1 MARLFGV
8 EGRVPRVDTAA
19 ALTTGIFPLVQQ
31 RYSSTK
37 ASGGRLDDPKDQ
49 YRQQAQHEH
58 RTFAAQA
65 DAWWD
70 VNGPAAV
77 LHAYTPIRVSMV
89 VQQLQTLPLYQ
100 RILRQKQQQTRHSDD
115 HLQEELPLLGVR
127 IADVGCGAGLL
138 SEALA
143 TAGATVVGVDAN
155 DRMLAAAS
163 RRQQQR
169 AFMLQPPRKRNG
181 SSCAPAVGRPFPF
194 FTQLL
199 RAAAEWHPRRSECGQ
214 YHAVVL
220 SEVIE
225 HIWGEEQRRKAVAAA
240 AARLQPGG
248 LLLITTPNRT
258 LENYVASIL
267 LAEHILRIVA
277 KVQRRK
283 GTQSTPLLLEADPRL
298 DCLDS
303 QQAPRQVCTQVHVYT
318 RNAQLGELHHP
329 LRATVP
335 LRARTSP
342 VLPAT
347 AVERTRRA
355 CGLSEALRA
364 MNSNKIN
371 HPPTFGA
378 ARQQTAAV
386 PAQAKDRQRMLCKDA
401 CTIEAHPLEE
411 LRVTVERQ
419 YLDEGALA
427 RIPSDRSSWEADVMS
442 LLPAPV
448 AVDTPDDAAW
458 QQRSKGLPVGT
469 HAAREFNTTLP
480 AEARDAAK
488 YVPLAP
494 VATIL
499 RGSITPQGSDL
510 RGSNRDENFVAA
522 RSLHS
527 CPDAKSTGLHE
538 YLWRADG
545 TIAKLSIA
553 NSATLS
559 TYSLPNGVSVHPSC
573 GCVFATDG
581 AVAAGAAPKEPPTAG
596 ATLDEKSAADV
607 AFVLAGGL
615 PNEIVA
621 VKQRSSSR
629 SSTNAAASLPTAST
643 AAFKV
648 SARAQ
653 VGDRLALLL
662 PVQHGKAAVL
672 AISWT
677 YAKRDSSSNNG
688 ARSGKQLSLLCSV
701 LDPCTLETFSSGHL
715 FLPAAAA
722 LATAADSLQLEAAV
736 LQEGLP
742 EEAVGGAARCTR
754 VLLVAAS
761 EEVGAFYSFVDVQE
775 AAAQSSSDSE
785 DEAEGSASS
794 KGWQLLPM
802 HGDALQQLNM
812 GSHKPRLISCSP
824 SAAPGQPSLLVE
836 CVEGELLLF
845 RAEKSAKGHMR
856 CVKRSRRILPL
867 SPAAAAAAGGAVLLP
882 FACCLEW
889 TAAAAPETETAT
901 KTGAEKGSVSC
912 CRFLLRD
919 LRWLSPFGPTYS
931 VQLATPA
938 VFSVRSLLRC
948 GQQQLLQAL
957 PLLWDCEGK
966 SFVTRCP
973 LATPSAAS
981 AVGSYTV
988 AGLLPLRA
996 GVALQQLQQQLPE
1009 PLTEPQQR
1017 LAERLLQLPR
1027 HLISGEALERDF
1039 AAFVETPRAR
1049 QHAGIVAASAA
1060 SAKDAA
1066 ANAAFMDAGCNC
1078 PSALHAAIAS
1088 NLLSPSWAS
1097 LYPSVEQQEAKEL
1110 QKVHGLLRLLQQQIN
1125 LLQQQYSRQEE
1136 LKIEGKIVAALTSRL
1151 TPQELRE
1158 KASREALFQICN
1170 LRL

>member
-1 MARLFGV
+1 MRPYTLQSVSAHEV
-8 EGRVPRVDTAA
+8 AA
-19 ALTTGIFPLVQQ
+19 AE
-31 RYSSTK
+31 
-37 ASGGRLDDPKDQ
+37 A
-49 YRQQAQHEH
+49 
-58 RTFAAQA
+58 
-65 DAWWD
+65 
-70 VNGPAAV
+70 PAASASQR
-77 LHAYTPIRVSMV
+77 LTIED
-89 VQQLQTLPLYQ
+89 LELYF
-100 RILRQKQQQTRHSDD
+100 
-115 HLQEELPLLGVR
+115 
-127 IADVGCGAGLL
+127 AGK
-138 SEALA
+138 SAQCC
-143 TAGATVVGVDAN
+143 
-155 DRMLAAAS
+155 S
-163 RRQQQR
+163 
-169 AFMLQPPRKRNG
+169 
-181 SSCAPAVGRPFPF
+181 
-194 FTQLL
+194 
-199 RAAAEWHPRRSECGQ
+199 RAAA
-214 YHAVVL
+214 
-220 SEVIE
+220 
-225 HIWGEEQRRKAVAAA
+225 
-240 AARLQPGG
+240 
-248 LLLITTPNRT
+248 
-258 LENYVASIL
+258 
-267 LAEHILRIVA
+267 
-277 KVQRRK
+277 
-283 GTQSTPLLLEADPRL
+283 
-298 DCLDS
+298 
-303 QQAPRQVCTQVHVYT
+303 
-318 RNAQLGELHHP
+318 
-329 LRATVP
+329 
-335 LRARTSP
+335 
-342 VLPAT
+342 
-347 AVERTRRA
+347 
-355 CGLSEALRA
+355 
-364 MNSNKIN
+364 
-371 HPPTFGA
+371 
-378 ARQQTAAV
+378 
-386 PAQAKDRQRMLCKDA
+386 
-401 CTIEAHPLEE
+401 
-411 LRVTVERQ
+411 
-419 YLDEGALA
+419 
-427 RIPSDRSSWEADVMS
+427 
-442 LLPAPV
+442 
-448 AVDTPDDAAW
+448 
-458 QQRSKGLPVGT
+458 
-469 HAAREFNTTLP
+469 HAAP
-480 AEARDAAK
+480 
-488 YVPLAP
+488 
-494 VATIL
+494 
-499 RGSITPQGSDL
+499 
-510 RGSNRDENFVAA
+510 SN
-522 RSLHS
+522 
-527 CPDAKSTGLHE
+527 AKSTGLHE

-581 AVAAGAAPKEPPTAG
+581 A
-596 ATLDEKSAADV
+596 KSAADV

-1049 QHAGIVAASAA
+1049 QHAEETICLLLHAHVLTPHRSLLQLLMHFNFHTAAACSCC
-1060 SAKDAA
+1060 SPGLREEDAA
-1066 ANAAFMDAGCNC
+1066 LLLQWRPQLLHVLLQHAQHFRASVLAESLLHLQQQQQPKQGDVIELLLRQLVEWLQEQHCNEIETEQQQHLHGLQLQQQQQQQQREPPIPLPVLLDVACGFVDAFL
-1078 PSALHAAIAS
+1078 P
-1088 NLLSPSWAS
+1088 AS

-1110 QKVHGLLRLLQQQIN
+1110 QKLHGLLRLLQQQIN

-1151 TPQELRE
+1151 TPQELGEGEQRGLV
-1158 KASREALFQICN
+1158 SNMQSPPLI
-1170 LRL
+1170 